1 MSISPSDLPSRMAPY
16 ITMTG
21 LDQPVPVAQ
30 GPFRLI
36 GTAEGTLEA
45 DLSLCWLPTPRFQ
58 FEGLYSEPP
67 SLDLQDWTLESEGS
81 LGFKAPASIV
91 EMTIGP
97 APARIRGVMT
107 GGWTVGAGPFNVL
120 RFSLVNFPD
129 YIGSPVRYGPA
140 RAEGFARSRL
150 DTSSDD
156 FQCRV
161 DAIAEVGDLRK
172 QSARD
177 AGFVIS
183 HVGEWVP
190 SSGSMSAPKALATL
204 EMLHFWF
211 GFLRG
216 AWAGPV
222 FPQGLTDGE
231 IVWRHYAPWKLRE
244 NRAVTT
250 WLPECTPID
259 HDLTDLFSGFVNR
272 WRDPAWQNPL
282 RSAISWLVE
291 SNSPRSALEVKII
304 LSQVALESLA
314 WVHLVETQRLHSR
327 SDFNKI
333 SASGRIRSLLHHIRV
348 PTDIPDCLTHLDALP
363 DDDAFDGPGVITLI
377 RNALVHAT
385 ERNRDKTTLLKGSHF
400 LECSQLALQYLELAI
415 LGVCG
420 HSGHY
425 SQRAFHGWKG
435 DDEVTVP
442 WKG

>member
-1 MSISPSDLPSRMAPY
+1 MSTSPSELPSQMAPY

-21 LDQPVPVAQ
+21 LDQAVTVAQ

-36 GTAEGTLEA
+36 GAAEGTLEA

-58 FEGLYSEPP
+58 FEGLYSGSP
-67 SLDLQDWTLESEGS
+67 SLDLQNWTLKSEGS
-81 LGFKAPASIV
+81 LGFKAPCHVV
-91 EMTIGP
+91 EVTYGSEP
-97 APARIRGVMT
+97 RVRGLMT
-107 GGWTVGAGPFNVL
+107 GDWTVGTGPFNVL

-140 RAEGFARSRL
+140 RAEGFVRSRL

-156 FQCRV
+156 CQCRV
-161 DAIAEVGDLRK
+161 DAIAAVRDLRK

-177 AGFVIS
+177 AGFLIS

-190 SSGSMSAPKALATL
+190 SSGSMSASEALATL
-204 EMLHFWF
+204 KMLHFWF

-231 IVWRHYAPWKLRE
+231 IVWRHYAPWKLSE
-244 NRAVTT
+244 NQAVKT
-250 WLPECTPID
+250 WLPERTPID
-259 HDLTDLFSGFVNR
+259 HDLTNLFSGFINR
-272 WRDPAWQNPL
+272 WRDPAWQDPL
-282 RSAISWLVE
+282 RLAISWLVE
-291 SNSPRSALEVKII
+291 ANSPRCALEVKTV
-304 LSQVALESLA
+304 LSQVALELLA

-327 SDFNKI
+327 ADFNKI
-333 SASGRIRSLLHHIRV
+333 SAAGRIRSLLHHIRV
-348 PTDIPDCLTHLDALP
+348 PTDIPDCLTHLGALL
-363 DDDAFDGPGVITLI
+363 DNDAFDGPGVIARI
-377 RNALVHAT
+377 RNALVHAS
-385 ERNRDKTTLLKGSHF
+385 EGNRDKTALLKGNHY

-415 LGVCG
+415 LEVCG

-425 SQRAFHGWKG
+425 SQRTFQGWKG
-435 DDEVTVP
+435 DDEVIVP